1 MTFSHFNRRL
11 HLYLALSLLPWFLMY
26 GASSVPFAHNQVF
39 DQRDAKRGLPLWTV
53 RYERPLDVP
62 LPDADPVAM
71 RRFGRL
77 LLDDGGI
84 RATSYGVYRQ
94 SPAQIN
100 VYAYSFWH
108 STQLLYFTDRKVVRA
123 EDRRFRWDQFLTGM
137 HARGGFDQE
146 GLLVS
151 SWSVVVDL
159 VQIGILLWIASGLIM
174 WWELRGHRRWGV
186 VAVVAGVVSFIV
198 FTARL

>member
-1 MTFSHFNRRL
+1 MTFSHFTPRL

-53 RYERPLDVP
+53 RYERPLDVS
-62 LPDADPVAM
+62 LPD
-71 RRFGRL
+71 
-77 LLDDGGI
+77 DDGAM

-186 VAVVAGVVSFIV
+186 VALVAGVVSFIV